1 MEKIL
6 SILYFVIGLSI
17 LIILHELGHY
27 LVSKLFKLEVEE
39 FGLGFP
45 PRLVRLFRIKE
56 TEFTLNMIPF
66 GAFVRPKGENDP
78 TIPGGMAAAK
88 PWVRFFV
95 LLGGPFMNI
104 LTGILIYSFIF
115 SQTGV
120 PDVTRTLIA
129 DVAKNSP
136 AESAGILA
144 GDEILQVNSVPIKSI
159 TDLQNAIKTNLGKE
173 ITITLIRENTTVTVQ
188 AVPRVNPPENEGA
201 LGIGIGNPISKSS
214 WFATIPYAFQAAWE
228 DVSATLSVPGKL
240 IRGEIQPSEARM
252 VGPIGMYSIYEQV
265 RQVDAQNSTDFQV
278 PLNTLHLM
286 ALVAVALGFTNLL
299 PFPALDGGR
308 IAFLIPEIIL
318 RRRPSAKWE
327 NIVNAAGFLI
337 LIILMVAI
345 TANDLINPIPPINP

>member
-1 MEKIL
+1 MDKIL

-27 LVSKLFKLEVEE
+27 LVAKLFKLEVEE

-45 PRLVRLFRIKE
+45 PKLVRLFRIKE

-78 TIPGGMAAAK
+78 TVPGGMASAK

-104 LTGILIYSFIF
+104 LTGILIYSIIF

-129 DVAKNSP
+129 GVAKDSP
-136 AESAGILA
+136 AESAGILV
-144 GDEILQVNSVPIKSI
+144 GDEILQVNSVSIKSI
-159 TDLQNAIKTNLGKE
+159 TDLQNAIETNLGKE
-173 ITITLIRENTTVTVQ
+173 VSITLIREKNTITVQ
-188 AVPRVNPPENEGA
+188 AVPRSNPPEGEGA
-201 LGIGIGNPISKSS
+201 LGIMIGNPISQSS
-214 WFATIPYAFQAAWE
+214 WIATIPYAFQAAWE
-228 DVSATLSVPGKL
+228 DISTTLSVPGKL

-278 PLNTLHLM
+278 PLNTLHLV

-308 IAFLIPEIIL
+308 ILFLLPEMIL
-318 RRRPSAKWE
+318 RRRPSPKWE

-337 LIILMVAI
+337 LIILMVLI